1 MCKGKST
8 NFFFLQKYN
17 QLWYLK
23 GNFILGLGKGD
34 LVDPFFIWGLG
45 TLFLPNSSGV
55 TSASLRWRGPEVWVE
70 CLLAISLMFI

>member
-34 LVDPFFIWGLG
+34 LVDPFFI
-45 TLFLPNSSGV
+45 
-55 TSASLRWRGPEVWVE
+55 
-70 CLLAISLMFI
+70 